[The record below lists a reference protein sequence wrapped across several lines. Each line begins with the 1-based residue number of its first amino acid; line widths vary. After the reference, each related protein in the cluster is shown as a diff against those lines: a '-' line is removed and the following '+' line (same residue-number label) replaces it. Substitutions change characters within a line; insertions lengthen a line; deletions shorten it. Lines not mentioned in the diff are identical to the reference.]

1 MITFL
6 RKFLLAIPVNFTLMA
21 NWTGVSVRGVTERKE
36 LRISTITILAIIM
49 VSLFRREDGNQND
62 YFVLGMRMMATKC

>member
-1 MITFL
+1 MIKFL

-49 VSLFRREDGNQND
+49 VSLFRSEDGNHND
-62 YFVLGMRMMATKC
+62 YFVLGRTMATQC

>member
-1 MITFL
+1 MIKFL

-49 VSLFRREDGNQND
+49 VSLFRSGDGNQYD
-62 YFVLGMRMMATKC
+62 YFVLGRMMATQC

>member
-1 MITFL
+1 MIKIL

-49 VSLFRREDGNQND
+49 VSLFRSDYGNQND
-62 YFVLGMRMMATKC
+62 YFVLVRMMVTQC

>member
-1 MITFL
+1 MIKFL

-49 VSLFRREDGNQND
+49 VSLFRSDYGNQND
-62 YFVLGMRMMATKC
+62 YFVLVRMMVTQC

>member
-1 MITFL
+1 MIKFL

-49 VSLFRREDGNQND
+49 VSLFRS
-62 YFVLGMRMMATKC
+62 

>member
-1 MITFL
+1 MVKFL

-49 VSLFRREDGNQND
+49 VSLFRSDYGNQND
-62 YFVLGMRMMATKC
+62 YFVLVRMMVTQC

>member
-1 MITFL
+1 MIKIL

-49 VSLFRREDGNQND
+49 VSIFRSEAGNQYD
-62 YFVLGMRMMATKC
+62 YFVLGRMMATQC

>member
-1 MITFL
+1 MIKFL

-21 NWTGVSVRGVTERKE
+21 NWTGVSVSGVTERKE

-49 VSLFRREDGNQND
+49 VSLFRSGDGN
-62 YFVLGMRMMATKC
+62 